1 MEALALLEFES
12 IARGVLAIDRLL
24 KRAPVSR
31 LRCGTIHPGRYQA
44 LCGGSVASVEEAYRE
59 AAAAGDASDGVLLP
73 DPHPGLQAA
82 LAAGEGEAGTDFGP
96 EGGGDLLVLEC
107 ASSPTLVR
115 LLDGILKAVPVTL
128 PVLRLADDL
137 GGRAFAILAGD
148 LADLEDA
155 RTRGTAAK
163 PGRPA
168 PQATIVARPDPDL
181 RACLA
186 ATTRFAPCPPRA
198 VAAGERP
205 LARSREA

>member
-12 IARGVLAIDRLL
+12 IARGVLAVDRLL
-24 KRAPVSR
+24 KRAPVSL
-31 LRCGTIHPGRYQA
+31 LRCGTIHPGRYLA

-59 AAAAGDASDGVLLP
+59 AAAAGDAADGALLP
-73 DPHPGLQAA
+73 DPHPGLLAA
-82 LAAGEGEAGTDFGP
+82 LADGEAGAGGAFGP
-96 EGGGDLLVLEC
+96 QGDLLVLEC

-137 GGRAFAILAGD
+137 GGRAFAILAGE

-155 RTRGTAAK
+155 RARGAAAI

-198 VAAGERP
+198 VAAGEQP
-205 LARSREA
+205 LTPGREV

>member
-24 KRAPVSR
+24 KRAPVSL
-31 LRCGTIHPGRYQA
+31 LRCGTIHPGRYLA
-44 LCGGSVASVEEAYRE
+44 LCGGSVASVEEAYR
-59 AAAAGDASDGVLLP
+59 AADAAGDASDGVLLP
-73 DPHPGLQAA
+73 DPHPGLLAA
-82 LAAGEGEAGTDFGP
+82 LAAGEAVPADGA
-96 EGGGDLLVLEC
+96 GDLLVLEC

-137 GGRAFAILAGD
+137 GGRAFAILAGE

-155 RTRGTAAK
+155 RARGAAAI

>member
-24 KRAPVSR
+24 KRAPVSL
-31 LRCGTIHPGRYQA
+31 LRCGTIHPGRYLA
-44 LCGGSVASVEEAYRE
+44 LCGGSVASVEEAYR
-59 AAAAGDASDGVLLP
+59 AADAAGDASDGVLLP
-73 DPHPGLQAA
+73 DPHPGLLAA
-82 LAAGEGEAGTDFGP
+82 LVAGEAVPADGA
-96 EGGGDLLVLEC
+96 GDLLVLEC
-107 ASSPTLVR
+107 ASSPTLLR

-137 GGRAFAILAGD
+137 GGRAFAILTGE

-155 RTRGTAAK
+155 RARGAAAI